1 MWWGFYKNLGFLRIN
16 SFESKSIMA
25 ETSHNEEGNLSSSPA
40 IHFSSSFIRKRI
52 DTLVPSISKNCVS

>member
-1 MWWGFYKNLGFLRIN
+1 
-16 SFESKSIMA
+16 MA